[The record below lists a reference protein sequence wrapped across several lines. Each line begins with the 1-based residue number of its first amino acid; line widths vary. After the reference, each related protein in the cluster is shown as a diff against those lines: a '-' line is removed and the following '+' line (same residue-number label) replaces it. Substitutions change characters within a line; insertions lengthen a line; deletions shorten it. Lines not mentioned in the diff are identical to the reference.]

1 MPEYTVNYREIQ
13 KYQFS
18 FTAKDE
24 AEAKL
29 IVEMAQMG
37 EIDPMCYEDSSCCDV
52 SYELIVDKDSLYK
65 ETEKENA

>member
-37 EIDPMCYEDSSCCDV
+37 VIDPMSYEDSTCWDV

-65 ETEKENA
+65 ETE